1 MNIQQAKTRTK
12 ANILVVDD
20 EDDILE
26 LLQYNLKREGYQVS
40 GVTSGEE
47 GLKLIRQSLPD
58 LAILDLM
65 LPGVDGFE
73 VCRLIKG
80 DPRTQHIPVIMLT
93 AKSEETDVVAGLELG
108 ADDYIT
114 KPFKPRILLARVKA
128 ALRAKAAK
136 VQESE
141 SLVRIHELI
150 IDPGRHEV
158 LVDNEPIELTYTEF
172 AVLHFLARQPGR
184 VFSRYQIVDAVR
196 GIDYPVTE
204 RSVDVQIVGVRKKLG
219 PYGRY
224 IETVRGVGYKFKE

>member
-1 MNIQQAKTRTK
+1 M
-12 ANILVVDD
+12 VDD

-40 GVTSGEE
+40 GVTSGEA

-93 AKSEETDVVAGLELG
+93 AKGEETDVVAGLELG